1 MKSIYVAHPLRG
13 DVQRNK
19 NAVTDICQNIKAI
32 YPDMLILS
40 PIHAFSFEDVN
51 GPQDWVLGQCLR
63 LIEKAD
69 ELWLFGDWRNSSGC
83 VMESVYARR
92 IGKRVVDMTDVDMTD
107 GEEAEANEAIV
118 DMMNG
123 VNEDILRRLA

>member
-51 GPQDWVLGQCLR
+51 GP
-63 LIEKAD
+63 
-69 ELWLFGDWRNSSGC
+69 
-83 VMESVYARR
+83 
-92 IGKRVVDMTDVDMTD
+92 
-107 GEEAEANEAIV
+107 
-118 DMMNG
+118 
-123 VNEDILRRLA
+123 

>member
-1 MKSIYVAHPLRG
+1 MKTIYVAHPLRG
-13 DVQRNK
+13 DVRRNF
-19 NAVTDICQNIKAI
+19 NAVSDICQNLKAI
-32 YPDMLILS
+32 YPDLLILS
-40 PIHAFSFEDVN
+40 PIHAFSFESVD
-51 GPQDWVLGQCLR
+51 GPQGWVLGQCLR

-92 IGKRVVDMTDVDMTD
+92 IGKRVVDMTD

>member
-1 MKSIYVAHPLRG
+1 MKAVYIAHPLRG
-13 DVQRNK
+13 KSGSPEEIRANLERIDEIVK
-19 NAVTDICQNIKAI
+19 NLAAI
-32 YPDMLILS
+32 YPDVLILS

-69 ELWLFGDWRNSSGC
+69 EVWLFGDWRNSSGC

-92 IGKRVVDMTDVDMTD
+92 IGKRVIDMTD
-107 GEEAEANEAIV
+107 GEEAEANEAI
-118 DMMNG
+118 
-123 VNEDILRRLA
+123 LRRLA

>member
-1 MKSIYVAHPLRG
+1 MKTIYVAHPLRG
-13 DVQRNK
+13 DVRRNK
-19 NAVTDICQNIKAI
+19 YAVTDICQNLKAI
-32 YPDMLILS
+32 YPDLLILS

-69 ELWLFGDWRNSSGC
+69 ELWLFGDWRNSTGC

-92 IGKRVVDMTDVDMTD
+92 IGKRVIDMTD
-107 GEEAEANEAIV
+107 GEEAEANEAI
-118 DMMNG
+118 
-123 VNEDILRRLA
+123 LRRLA